1 MRAIIKKW
9 GTSASVRIPV
19 STIESAHLGL
29 NDVVNIREKGERIT
43 IEAIRNSTFNL
54 AQMLADITP
63 ENMHVE
69 IDFGAPVG
77 EEKL

>member
-9 GTSASVRIPV
+9 GTSASVRIPAGI
-19 STIESAHLGL
+19 IESGHLGL
-29 NDVVNIREKGERIT
+29 NDVVNIREEGGRII
-43 IEAIRNSTFNL
+43 IEAIRDSTFNL

-63 ENMHVE
+63 ENMHAE